1 MALLRERRSVRGW
14 STSTP
19 DTLMADKANAG
30 QAGPAVA
37 AAGEGVRGLK
47 RGWWRGFAVFL
58 LCLLTFRLALR
69 EVSKNRRRQTGG
81 WSDTRPRGLQLHVG

>member
-37 AAGEGVRGLK
+37 AAGEGVR
-47 RGWWRGFAVFL
+47 V
-58 LCLLTFRLALR
+58 
-69 EVSKNRRRQTGG
+69 
-81 WSDTRPRGLQLHVG
+81 

>member
-30 QAGPAVA
+30 QAGSAVA
-37 AAGEGVRGLK
+37 AAGEGLK
-47 RGWWRGFAVFL
+47 RGWWRAFAVFPPL
-58 LCLLTFRLALR
+58 PFDLQAGSARGFKGGDRLVDGVTPDLA
-69 EVSKNRRRQTGG
+69 VCSYT
-81 WSDTRPRGLQLHVG
+81 